1 MHELSLARD
10 LLAAIERK
18 LDRGN
23 ARVVRV
29 SVGVGAAAGIVL
41 VFPVST
47 SWTRSGRGRKSIR
60 AFGTE

>member
-10 LLAAIERK
+10 LLSAIERK

-47 SWTRSGRGRKSIR
+47 SWTKWSD
-60 AFGTE
+60 